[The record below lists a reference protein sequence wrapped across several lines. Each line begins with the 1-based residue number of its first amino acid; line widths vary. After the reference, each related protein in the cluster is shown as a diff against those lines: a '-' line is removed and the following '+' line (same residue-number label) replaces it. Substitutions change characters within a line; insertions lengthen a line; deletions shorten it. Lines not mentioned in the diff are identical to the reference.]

1 MIGHGRYDG
10 TDLQNAVTRF
20 KVAAH
25 GGSAIDGPTATK
37 LLSDRGLNDVR
48 AVPTPPGAPAITIG
62 TR

>member
-1 MIGHGRYDG
+1 MIGHGRFDG

-20 KVAAH
+20 KLAAY
-25 GGSAIDGPTATK
+25 GGTAIDGPTVTE
-37 LLSDRGLNDVR
+37 LLTERGLNDVR